1 MLWILGCAIARLGQG
16 RGAIGKLG
24 WGAWCGTGQAAAGAA
39 WGRCNGGLGL
49 PMGTGAGAAWG
60 AAAMT

>member
-1 MLWILGCAIARLGQG
+1 MLLLVWAKEGGPLEKGPG
-16 RGAIGKLG
+16 
-24 WGAWCGTGQAAAGAA
+24 GAWCGTGQAAAGAA

-60 AAAMT
+60 AVAMT